1 MFFLGRPLRRS
12 GSFRNGNGATL
23 ALLVLALIALDVVI
37 YLPFVKAYDANLLAE
52 EANSQQEEPNT
63 IEESKPSLEK
73 SEIDP
78 LNVLVLCVG
87 AGTSAMFANAVNKGA
102 EIKDLPVKA
111 QAEAFGGHTGVL
123 SEVQLVVLSPQ
134 VQSRYDEIKADADRY
149 GIKVVK
155 TKGAQYIGL
164 TKDPE
169 GAVDFVVNQAN
180 TKKNKS
186 KSMDCLSKIAVL
198 ERLFMDESN

>member
-134 VQSRYDEIKADADRY
+134 VQSAMMRSKRMPIDM
-149 GIKVVK
+149 G
-155 TKGAQYIGL
+155 
-164 TKDPE
+164 
-169 GAVDFVVNQAN
+169 
-180 TKKNKS
+180 S
-186 KSMDCLSKIAVL
+186 KSSKQKARNILDLPKIQKVLWTLS
-198 ERLFMDESN
+198 